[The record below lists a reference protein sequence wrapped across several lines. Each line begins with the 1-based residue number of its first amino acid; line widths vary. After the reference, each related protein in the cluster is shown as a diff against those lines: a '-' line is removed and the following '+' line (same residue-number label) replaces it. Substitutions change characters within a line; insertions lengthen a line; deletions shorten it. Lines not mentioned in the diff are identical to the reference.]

1 MTASDGNATST
12 NSVENKQNQQ
22 KHQEKDIKKPSQEEI
37 DQHLHELMLA
47 TDVKLKQQ
55 RQEWFRENNI
65 KIMQYETYF
74 YVVPETVP
82 NPKEMIHHLHY
93 ANLYLSHLADQLDW
107 LRKNGTTVQ
116 LKKVGD
122 RKKYVFI
129 EQQKSSEH
137 ISSANSTQTED
148 AKNQTQISTL
158 KSNEAHGEKI

>member
-12 NSVENKQNQQ
+12 SNVENKKNQQ
-22 KHQEKDIKKPSQEEI
+22 KHQEKDIKKLKPSQEEI

-47 TDVKLKQQ
+47 TDPKLKQQ

-93 ANLYLSHLADQLDW
+93 ANLYLSHLADQL
-107 LRKNGTTVQ
+107 
-116 LKKVGD
+116 
-122 RKKYVFI
+122 
-129 EQQKSSEH
+129 
-137 ISSANSTQTED
+137 
-148 AKNQTQISTL
+148 
-158 KSNEAHGEKI
+158 